1 MQKGIDYYYYPSQT
15 ASDQQN
21 NPVFSD
27 KSSQPHNKCFYVNN
41 GQNSPSTLSTPN
53 TLGENSS
60 GQEAD
65 VDLDA
70 LAYDVDDLA
79 SRDEAMQQEFEDD
92 AVGEGCQVNCR
103 DATVPSIEAFYCYI
117 FKLFVKK

>member
-1 MQKGIDYYYYPSQT
+1 MQKGIDYYYYPSQIT
-15 ASDQQN
+15 PNQQN

-27 KSSQPHNKCFYVNN
+27 KSSQPHNKYFYVNN

-65 VDLDA
+65 VDA

-92 AVGEGCQVNCR
+92 AVGECC
-103 DATVPSIEAFYCYI
+103 ASE
-117 FKLFVKK
+117 L